1 MWGARLP
8 RMLLGLLVGAALG
21 LAGAV
26 VQALTRNPLGD
37 PGLLG
42 ISSGAPFGIVVA
54 VAATGMASLYG
65 YLAVAFAGVAIT
77 ALLTSLTS
85 GVSLL
90 DPAALNRYRF
100 WAAGSLAGQD
110 TGVVV
115 RVLLHDLNQA
125 GRYADHVIAMRDGA
139 IVAEGAP
146 AEVITPATVAEV
158 FDLTCQVTTDPV
170 SGTPLVIPI
179 GRHHGTEPVSSRSQ
193 AV

>member
-1 MWGARLP
+1 
-8 RMLLGLLVGAALG
+8 
-21 LAGAV
+21 
-26 VQALTRNPLGD
+26 
-37 PGLLG
+37 
-42 ISSGAPFGIVVA
+42 
-54 VAATGMASLYG
+54 MASLYG